1 MKKVNKV
8 NKVISFLLAFIMLFT
23 STGVYASTK
32 TRSKYT
38 GITYTHNSKFKNKE
52 LVYGMD
58 VSQHN
63 GKINFKKA
71 KRDGIEFVFIR
82 VGYTGYTKSSF
93 SLNLDKKYKTYIKD
107 ATKAGL
113 KVGVYWYSQSTKVSE
128 AKKEAKALLKA
139 IKGYS
144 ITMPVVFDY
153 EFADTKKGRLD
164 SAKLSKT
171 NMTANALAFLNTVS
185 NAGYDACIYASENF
199 LGEHLYANQIS
210 SSFKVWLANYS
221 SKTNY
226 KGDYEFWQ
234 HTAKGRVSGMR
245 GNVDINFWYKGENS
259 TYLGTQVYT
268 SAPIECGVYAAIDGK
283 ALVENVDYTLTYSN
297 NVNVGTARITLNG
310 IGEHKGLKQNYTFNI
325 VPDKVKNVG
334 HISSENTLLKLSWD
348 SVLGADAYVITAESI
363 NNFKTFTK
371 TVYGRTEGEIDG
383 LIDGNEY
390 IVTVRA
396 LGYDSKGNALSG
408 EPSDYIST
416 KTTGDKVSGIK
427 VSARTEKSI
436 TLSWYRIADC
446 ESYTVYQYDSALNE
460 YKPVGKTDGN
470 TDSLKIYNLKQGLSY
485 EFTVCANKENRQCEP
500 SNAFSAVTV
509 PKKVSNKSA
518 KSKKSRRIT
527 YSFKKVSATGY
538 QYQWSTHKNFK
549 SNFLTKNTK
558 STKIT
563 IKTAQSRRRYY
574 VRVRAYK
581 TEPGGKKIYGK
592 WSNVKSVRVK

>member
-1 MKKVNKV
+1 MKRI

-128 AKKEAKALLKA
+128 AKKEANALLKA

-199 LGEHLYANQIS
+199 LEEHLYANQIS
-210 SSFKVWLANYS
+210 SNFKVWLANYS

-268 SAPIECGVYAAIDGK
+268 GAPIECGVYAAIDGRE
-283 ALVENVDYTLTYSN
+283 LVENVDYTLTYSN
-297 NVNVGTARITLNG
+297 NVNIGTAHITLNG

-325 VPDKVKNVG
+325 VPDKVKNVA
-334 HISSENTLLKLSWD
+334 HISSENTSLKLSWN
-348 SVLGADAYVITAESI
+348 SVSGADAYVITAESI
-363 NNFKTFTK
+363 NNIKTFTK

-408 EPSDYIST
+408 EPSDYISS
-416 KTTGDKVSGIK
+416 KTTGNKVSGVK
-427 VSARTEKSI
+427 VSARAEKSI

-446 ESYTVYQYDSALNE
+446 ESYTVYQYDSASKD

-470 TDSLKIYNLKQGLSY
+470 TDSLKISNLKQGVSY
-485 EFTVCANKENRQCEP
+485 KFTVCANKENRQCEP
-500 SNAFSAVTV
+500 SDAFSAVTV

-518 KSKKSRRIT
+518 KSKKSRRIN

-538 QYQWSTHKNFK
+538 QYQWSTHRNFK

-592 WSNVKSVRVK
+592 WSNVKSVKVK

>member
-1 MKKVNKV
+1 MKKI

-52 LVYGMD
+52 LVYGLD

-71 KRDGIEFVFIR
+71 KRDGLEFVFIR

-128 AKKEAKALLKA
+128 AKKEANALLKA

-164 SAKLSKT
+164 SAKISKT

-199 LGEHLYANQIS
+199 LEEHLYANQIS
-210 SSFKVWLANYS
+210 SNFKVWLANYS

-268 SAPIECGVYAAIDGK
+268 GAPIECGVYAAIDGRE
-283 ALVENVDYTLTYSN
+283 LVENVDYTLTYSN
-297 NVNVGTARITLNG
+297 NVNIGTAHITLNG

-325 VPDKVKNVG
+325 VPDKVKNVA
-334 HISSENTLLKLSWD
+334 HISSENTSLKLSWD
-348 SVLGADAYVITAESI
+348 SVSGADAYVITAESI
-363 NNFKTFTK
+363 NNIKTFTK

-408 EPSDYIST
+408 EPSDYISS
-416 KTTGDKVSGIK
+416 KTTGNKVSGVK
-427 VSARTEKSI
+427 VSARAEKSI

-446 ESYTVYQYDSALNE
+446 ESYTVYQYDSASKE
-460 YKPVGKTDGN
+460 YKLVGKTDGN
-470 TDSLKIYNLKQGLSY
+470 TDSLKISNLKQGVSY
-485 EFTVCANKENRQCEP
+485 KFTVCANKENRECEP
-500 SNAFSAVTV
+500 SDAFSAVTV

-518 KSKKSRRIT
+518 KSKKSRRIN

-549 SNFLTKNTK
+549 SNFLTKSTK

-592 WSNVKSVRVK
+592 WSNVKSVKVK

>member
-1 MKKVNKV
+1 MKKV

-268 SAPIECGVYAAIDGK
+268 GAPIECGVYAAIDGK
-283 ALVENVDYTLTYSN
+283 QLVENVDYTLTYSN

-310 IGEHKGLKQNYTFNI
+310 IGEHKGLKQNYTFDI
-325 VPDKVKNVG
+325 IPDKVKKVKY
-334 HISSENTLLKLSWD
+334 ISSENTSLKLSWD
-348 SVLGADAYVITAESI
+348 SVLGANAYVITAESI

-383 LIDGNEY
+383 LIEGNEY

-408 EPSDYIST
+408 EPSDYISS
-416 KTTGDKVSGIK
+416 KTTGNKVSGVK

-446 ESYTVYQYDSALNE
+446 ESYTVYQYDSALKE

-470 TDSLKIYNLKQGLSY
+470 TDSLKISNLKQGLSY
-485 EFTVCANKENRQCEP
+485 KFTVCANKENRQCEP
-500 SNAFSAVTV
+500 SDAFSAVTV

-527 YSFKKVSATGY
+527 YSFKKVNATGY

-558 STKIT
+558 STKVT

-592 WSNVKSVRVK
+592 WSNVKSVKVK

>member
-1 MKKVNKV
+1 MKKI

-128 AKKEAKALLKA
+128 AKKEANTLLKA

-199 LGEHLYANQIS
+199 LVEHLYANQIS
-210 SSFKVWLANYS
+210 SNFKVWLANYS

-268 SAPIECGVYAAIDGK
+268 GAPIECGVYAAIDGRE
-283 ALVENVDYTLTYSN
+283 LVENVDYTLTYSN
-297 NVNVGTARITLNG
+297 NINIGTAHITLNG

-325 VPDKVKNVG
+325 VPDKVKNVA
-334 HISSENTLLKLSWD
+334 HISSENTSLKLSWN
-348 SVLGADAYVITAESI
+348 SVSGADAYVITAESI
-363 NNFKTFTK
+363 NNIKTFTK

-408 EPSDYIST
+408 EPSDYISS
-416 KTTGDKVSGIK
+416 KTTGNKVSGVK
-427 VSARTEKSI
+427 VSARAEKSI

-446 ESYTVYQYDSALNE
+446 ESYTVYQYDSALKE

-470 TDSLKIYNLKQGLSY
+470 TDSLKISNLKQGVSY
-485 EFTVCANKENRQCEP
+485 KFTVCANKENRQCEP
-500 SNAFSAVTV
+500 SDAFSAVTV

-581 TEPGGKKIYGK
+581 TESGGKKIYGK

>member
-1 MKKVNKV
+1 MKKV

-23 STGVYASTK
+23 STSVYASAK

-82 VGYTGYTKSSF
+82 AGYTGYTKSSF

-199 LGEHLYANQIS
+199 LEEHLYANQIS

-268 SAPIECGVYAAIDGK
+268 GAPIECEVYAAIDGK

-297 NVNVGTARITLNG
+297 NVNVGTAHITLNG
-310 IGEHKGLKQNYTFNI
+310 IGEHKGMKQNYTFNI
-325 VPDKVKNVG
+325 VPDKVKRVKY
-334 HISSENTLLKLSWD
+334 ISSKNTSLKLSWN

-363 NNFKTFTK
+363 NNIKTFTK

-408 EPSDYIST
+408 EPSDYISS
-416 KTTGDKVSGIK
+416 KTTGNKVSGIK

-446 ESYTVYQYDSALNE
+446 ESYTVYQYDSALKE

-470 TDSLKIYNLKQGLSY
+470 TNSLKISNLKQGVSY
-485 EFTVCANKENRQCEP
+485 KFTVCANKQNRQCEP
-500 SNAFSAVTV
+500 SDAFSAVTV

-527 YSFKKVSATGY
+527 YSFKKVNATGY
-538 QYQWSTHKNFK
+538 QYQWSTHRNFK

-558 STKIT
+558 STKVT
-563 IKTAQSRRRYY
+563 IKTTQSRRRYY

-581 TEPGGKKIYGK
+581 TEQGGKKIYGK

>member
-1 MKKVNKV
+1 MKKI

-128 AKKEAKALLKA
+128 AKKEANALLKA

-199 LGEHLYANQIS
+199 LEEHLYANQIS
-210 SSFKVWLANYS
+210 SNFKVWLANYS

-268 SAPIECGVYAAIDGK
+268 GAPIECGVYAAIDGRE
-283 ALVENVDYTLTYSN
+283 LVENVDYTLTYSN
-297 NVNVGTARITLNG
+297 NINIGTAHITLNG

-325 VPDKVKNVG
+325 VPDKVKNVA
-334 HISSENTLLKLSWD
+334 HISSENTSLKLSWN
-348 SVLGADAYVITAESI
+348 SVSGADAYVITAESI
-363 NNFKTFTK
+363 NNIKTFTK

-408 EPSDYIST
+408 EPSDYISS
-416 KTTGDKVSGIK
+416 KTTGNKVSGVK
-427 VSARTEKSI
+427 VSARAEKSI

-446 ESYTVYQYDSALNE
+446 ESYTVYQYDSALKD
-460 YKPVGKTDGN
+460 YKLVGKTDGN
-470 TDSLKIYNLKQGLSY
+470 TDSLKISNLKQGVSY
-485 EFTVCANKENRQCEP
+485 KFTVCANKENRQCEP
-500 SNAFSAVTV
+500 SDAFSAVTV

-518 KSKKSRRIT
+518 KSKKSRRIN

>member
-1 MKKVNKV
+1 MKKV

-32 TRSKYT
+32 TRSRYT

-93 SLNLDKKYKTYIKD
+93 SLDLDKKYKTYIKD

-171 NMTANALAFLNTVS
+171 NMTANALAFLNAVS

-210 SSFKVWLANYS
+210 SNFKVWLANYS

-268 SAPIECGVYAAIDGK
+268 GAPIECGVYAAIDGK

-297 NVNVGTARITLNG
+297 NVNVGTAHITLNG
-310 IGEHKGLKQNYTFNI
+310 IGKHKGLKQNYTFNI
-325 VPDKVKNVG
+325 VPNKVKNVG
-334 HISSENTLLKLSWD
+334 HISSENMSLKLSWD

-363 NNFKTFTK
+363 NNIKTFTK

-408 EPSDYIST
+408 EPSDYISS
-416 KTTGDKVSGIK
+416 KTTGNKVSGVK

-446 ESYTVYQYDSALNE
+446 ESYTVYQYDSALKE

-470 TDSLKIYNLKQGLSY
+470 TDSLKISNLKQGLSY
-485 EFTVCANKENRQCEP
+485 KFTVCANKQNRQCEP
-500 SNAFSAVTV
+500 SDVFSAVTV

-518 KSKKSRRIT
+518 KSKKSRRII
-527 YSFKKVSATGY
+527 YSFKKVNATGY
-538 QYQWSTHKNFK
+538 QYQWSTHRNFK

-558 STKIT
+558 STKVT

-581 TEPGGKKIYGK
+581 TERGGKKIYGK

>member
-1 MKKVNKV
+1 MKKI
-8 NKVISFLLAFIMLFT
+8 NKVISFLLAFIMFFT

-128 AKKEAKALLKA
+128 AKKEANALLKA

-199 LGEHLYANQIS
+199 LEEHLYANQIS
-210 SSFKVWLANYS
+210 SNFKVWLANYS

-268 SAPIECGVYAAIDGK
+268 GAPIECGVYAAIDGRE
-283 ALVENVDYTLTYSN
+283 LVENVDYTLTYSN
-297 NVNVGTARITLNG
+297 NVNIGTAHITLNG

-325 VPDKVKNVG
+325 VPDKVKNVF
-334 HISSENTLLKLSWD
+334 HISSENTSLKLSWD
-348 SVLGADAYVITAESI
+348 SVSGADAYVITAESI
-363 NNFKTFTK
+363 NNIKTFTK

-408 EPSDYIST
+408 EPSDYISS
-416 KTTGDKVSGIK
+416 KTTGNKVSGVK
-427 VSARTEKSI
+427 VSARAEKSI

-446 ESYTVYQYDSALNE
+446 ESYTVYQYDGALKE

-470 TDSLKIYNLKQGLSY
+470 TNSLKISNLKQGVSY
-485 EFTVCANKENRQCEP
+485 KFTVCANKENRQCEP
-500 SNAFSAVTV
+500 SDAFSAVTV

-518 KSKKSRRIT
+518 KSKKSRRIN

-549 SNFLTKNTK
+549 SNFLTKSTK

-563 IKTAQSRRRYY
+563 IKTARSRRRYY

>member
-1 MKKVNKV
+1 MKKI

-128 AKKEAKALLKA
+128 AKKEANALLKA

-199 LGEHLYANQIS
+199 LEEHLYANQIS
-210 SSFKVWLANYS
+210 SNFKVWLANYS

-268 SAPIECGVYAAIDGK
+268 GAPIECGVYAAIDGRE
-283 ALVENVDYTLTYSN
+283 LVENVDYTLTYSN
-297 NVNVGTARITLNG
+297 NVNIGTAHITLNG

-325 VPDKVKNVG
+325 VPDKVKHVA
-334 HISSENTLLKLSWD
+334 HISSENTSLKLSWN
-348 SVLGADAYVITAESI
+348 SVSGADAYVITAESI
-363 NNFKTFTK
+363 NNIKTFTK

-408 EPSDYIST
+408 EPSDYISS
-416 KTTGDKVSGIK
+416 KTTGNKVSGVK
-427 VSARTEKSI
+427 VSARAEKSI

-446 ESYTVYQYDSALNE
+446 ESYTVYQYDSALKE

-470 TDSLKIYNLKQGLSY
+470 TDSLKISNLKQGVSY
-485 EFTVCANKENRQCEP
+485 KFTVCANKENRQCEP
-500 SNAFSAVTV
+500 SDVFSAVTV

-518 KSKKSRRIT
+518 KSKKSRRIN

-592 WSNVKSVRVK
+592 WSNVKSVKVK

>member
-1 MKKVNKV
+1 MKKI

-128 AKKEAKALLKA
+128 AKKEANALLKA

-199 LGEHLYANQIS
+199 LEEHLYANQIS
-210 SSFKVWLANYS
+210 SNFKVWLANYS

-268 SAPIECGVYAAIDGK
+268 GAPIECGVYAAIDGRE
-283 ALVENVDYTLTYSN
+283 LVENVDYTLTYSN
-297 NVNVGTARITLNG
+297 NINVGTAHITLNG

-325 VPDKVKNVG
+325 VPDKVKNVA
-334 HISSENTLLKLSWD
+334 HISSENTSLKLSWD
-348 SVLGADAYVITAESI
+348 SVSGADAYVITAESI
-363 NNFKTFTK
+363 NNIKTFTK

-408 EPSDYIST
+408 EPSDYISS
-416 KTTGDKVSGIK
+416 KTTGNKVSGVK
-427 VSARTEKSI
+427 VSARAEKSI

-446 ESYTVYQYDSALNE
+446 ESYTVYQYDSALKD
-460 YKPVGKTDGN
+460 YKLVGKTDGN
-470 TDSLKIYNLKQGLSY
+470 TDSLKISNLKQGVSY
-485 EFTVCANKENRQCEP
+485 KFTVCANKENRQCEP
-500 SNAFSAVTV
+500 SDAFSAVTV

-518 KSKKSRRIT
+518 KSKKSRRIN

-592 WSNVKSVRVK
+592 WSNVKSVKVK

>member
-1 MKKVNKV
+1 MKKV

-23 STGVYASTK
+23 STIVYASTK

-38 GITYTHNSKFKNKE
+38 GITYTHNSKFENKE

-93 SLNLDKKYKTYIKD
+93 SLNLDKNYKTYIKD

-128 AKKEAKALLKA
+128 AKKEANALLKA

-199 LGEHLYANQIS
+199 LEEHLYANQIS
-210 SSFKVWLANYS
+210 SNFKVWLANYS

-268 SAPIECGVYAAIDGK
+268 GAPIECGVYAAIDGRE
-283 ALVENVDYTLTYSN
+283 LVENVDYTLTYSN
-297 NVNVGTARITLNG
+297 NINIGTAHITLNG

-325 VPDKVKNVG
+325 VPDKVKNVA
-334 HISSENTLLKLSWD
+334 HISSENTSLKLSWD
-348 SVLGADAYVITAESI
+348 SVSGADAYVITAESI
-363 NNFKTFTK
+363 NNIKTFTK

-408 EPSDYIST
+408 EPSDYISS
-416 KTTGDKVSGIK
+416 KTTGNKVSGVK
-427 VSARTEKSI
+427 VSARAENSI

-446 ESYTVYQYDSALNE
+446 ESYTVYQYDSASKE

-470 TDSLKIYNLKQGLSY
+470 TDSLKISNLKQGVSY
-485 EFTVCANKENRQCEP
+485 KFTVCANKENRQCEP
-500 SNAFSAVTV
+500 SDAFSAVTV
-509 PKKVSNKSA
+509 PKKVSNKLA
-518 KSKKSRRIT
+518 KSKKSRRIN

-549 SNFLTKNTK
+549 SNFLTKSTK

-592 WSNVKSVRVK
+592 WSNVKSVKVK

>member
-1 MKKVNKV
+1 MKKI

-128 AKKEAKALLKA
+128 AKKEANALLKA

-199 LGEHLYANQIS
+199 LEEHLYANQIS
-210 SSFKVWLANYS
+210 SNFKVWLANYS

-268 SAPIECGVYAAIDGK
+268 GAPIECGVYAAIDGRE
-283 ALVENVDYTLTYSN
+283 LVENVDYTLTYSN
-297 NVNVGTARITLNG
+297 NVNIGTAHITLNG

-325 VPDKVKNVG
+325 VPDKVKNVA
-334 HISSENTLLKLSWD
+334 HISSENTSLKLSWN
-348 SVLGADAYVITAESI
+348 SVSGADAYVITAESI
-363 NNFKTFTK
+363 NNIKTFTK

-408 EPSDYIST
+408 EPSDYISS
-416 KTTGDKVSGIK
+416 KTTGNKVSGVK
-427 VSARTEKSI
+427 VSARAEKSI
-436 TLSWYRIADC
+436 TLSWYRIVDC
-446 ESYTVYQYDSALNE
+446 ESYTVYQYDSASKE
-460 YKPVGKTDGN
+460 YKLVGKTDGN
-470 TDSLKIYNLKQGLSY
+470 TDSLKISNLKQGVSY
-485 EFTVCANKENRQCEP
+485 KFTVCANKENRQCEP
-500 SNAFSAVTV
+500 SDAFSAVTV

-518 KSKKSRRIT
+518 KSKKSRRIN

-538 QYQWSTHKNFK
+538 QYQWSTHRNFK

-592 WSNVKSVRVK
+592 WSNVKSVKVK

>member
-1 MKKVNKV
+1 MKKI

-71 KRDGIEFVFIR
+71 KREGIEFVFIR

-128 AKKEAKALLKA
+128 AKKEANALLKA

-199 LGEHLYANQIS
+199 LEEHLYANQIS
-210 SSFKVWLANYS
+210 SNFKVWLANYS

-268 SAPIECGVYAAIDGK
+268 GAPIECGVYAAIDGRE
-283 ALVENVDYTLTYSN
+283 LVENVDYTLTYSN
-297 NVNVGTARITLNG
+297 NINIGTAHITLNG

-325 VPDKVKNVG
+325 VPDKVKNVA
-334 HISSENTLLKLSWD
+334 HISSENTSLKLSWN
-348 SVLGADAYVITAESI
+348 SVSGADAYVITAESI
-363 NNFKTFTK
+363 NNIKTFTK

-408 EPSDYIST
+408 EPSDYISS
-416 KTTGDKVSGIK
+416 KTTGNKVSGVK
-427 VSARTEKSI
+427 VSARAEKSI

-446 ESYTVYQYDSALNE
+446 ESYTVYQYDSASKD
-460 YKPVGKTDGN
+460 YKLVGKTDGN
-470 TDSLKIYNLKQGLSY
+470 TDSLKISNLKQGVSY
-485 EFTVCANKENRQCEP
+485 KFTVCANKENRQCEP
-500 SNAFSAVTV
+500 SDAFSAVTV

-518 KSKKSRRIT
+518 KSKNSRRIN

-592 WSNVKSVRVK
+592 WSNVKSVKVK

>member
-1 MKKVNKV
+1 MKKI

-128 AKKEAKALLKA
+128 AKKEANALLKA

-199 LGEHLYANQIS
+199 LEEHLYANQIS
-210 SSFKVWLANYS
+210 SNFKVWLANYS

-268 SAPIECGVYAAIDGK
+268 GAPIECGVYAAIDGRE
-283 ALVENVDYTLTYSN
+283 LVENVDYTLTYSN
-297 NVNVGTARITLNG
+297 NVNIGTAHITLNG

-325 VPDKVKNVG
+325 VPDKVKNVA
-334 HISSENTLLKLSWD
+334 HISSENTSLKLSWD
-348 SVLGADAYVITAESI
+348 SVSGADAYVITAESI
-363 NNFKTFTK
+363 NNIKTFTK

-408 EPSDYIST
+408 EPSDYISS
-416 KTTGDKVSGIK
+416 KTTGNKVSGVK
-427 VSARTEKSI
+427 VSARAEKSI

-446 ESYTVYQYDSALNE
+446 ESYTVYQYDSASKE
-460 YKPVGKTDGN
+460 YKLVGKTDGN
-470 TDSLKIYNLKQGLSY
+470 TDSLKISNLKQGVSY
-485 EFTVCANKENRQCEP
+485 KFTVCANKENRECEP
-500 SNAFSAVTV
+500 SDAFSAVTV

-518 KSKKSRRIT
+518 KSKKSRRIN

-549 SNFLTKNTK
+549 SNFLTKSTK

-592 WSNVKSVRVK
+592 WSNVKSVKVK

>member
-1 MKKVNKV
+1 MKKV

-23 STGVYASTK
+23 STSVYASTK
-32 TRSKYT
+32 TRSRYT

-210 SSFKVWLANYS
+210 SNFKVWLANYS

-268 SAPIECGVYAAIDGK
+268 GAPIECGVYAAIDGK
-283 ALVENVDYTLTYSN
+283 QLVENVDYTLTYSN
-297 NVNVGTARITLNG
+297 NVNVGTAHITLNG
-310 IGEHKGLKQNYTFNI
+310 IGEHKGLKQNYTFDI
-325 VPDKVKNVG
+325 VPDKVKKVG
-334 HISSENTLLKLSWD
+334 HISSENTSLKLSWD

-371 TVYGRTEGEIDG
+371 TVYGRAEGEIEG

-408 EPSDYIST
+408 EPSDYISS
-416 KTTGDKVSGIK
+416 KTTGNKVSGVK

-446 ESYTVYQYDSALNE
+446 ESYTVYQYDSALKE
-460 YKPVGKTDGN
+460 YKPVGKTDEN
-470 TDSLKIYNLKQGLSY
+470 TNSLKISNLKQGLSY
-485 EFTVCANKENRQCEP
+485 KFTVCANKENRQCEP
-500 SNAFSAVTV
+500 SEAFSAVTV

-518 KSKKSRRIT
+518 KSKKSRRII
-527 YSFKKVSATGY
+527 YSFKKVNATGY

-558 STKIT
+558 STKVT

-592 WSNVKSVRVK
+592 WSNVKSVKVK

>member
-1 MKKVNKV
+1 MKKI

-128 AKKEAKALLKA
+128 AKKEANALLKA

-199 LGEHLYANQIS
+199 LEEHLYANQIS
-210 SSFKVWLANYS
+210 SNFKVWLANYS

-268 SAPIECGVYAAIDGK
+268 GAPIECGVYAAIDGRE
-283 ALVENVDYTLTYSN
+283 LVENVDYTLTYSN
-297 NVNVGTARITLNG
+297 NINIGTAHITLNG

-325 VPDKVKNVG
+325 VPDKVKNVA
-334 HISSENTLLKLSWD
+334 HISSENTSLKLSWD
-348 SVLGADAYVITAESI
+348 SVSGADAYVITAESI
-363 NNFKTFTK
+363 NNIKTFTK

-408 EPSDYIST
+408 EPSDYISS
-416 KTTGDKVSGIK
+416 KTTGNKVSGVK
-427 VSARTEKSI
+427 VSARAEKSI

-446 ESYTVYQYDSALNE
+446 ESYTVYQYDSASKE

-470 TDSLKIYNLKQGLSY
+470 TDSLKISNLKQGVSY
-485 EFTVCANKENRQCEP
+485 KFTVCANKENRQCEP
-500 SNAFSAVTV
+500 SDAFSAVTV

-518 KSKKSRRIT
+518 KSKKSRRIN

-549 SNFLTKNTK
+549 SNFLTKSTK

-592 WSNVKSVRVK
+592 WSNVKSVKVK

>member
-1 MKKVNKV
+1 MKKI

-128 AKKEAKALLKA
+128 AKKEANALLKA

-199 LGEHLYANQIS
+199 LVEHLYANQIS
-210 SSFKVWLANYS
+210 SNFKVWLANYS

-268 SAPIECGVYAAIDGK
+268 GAPIECGVYAAIDGRE
-283 ALVENVDYTLTYSN
+283 LVENVDYTLTYSN
-297 NVNVGTARITLNG
+297 NVNIGTAHITLNG

-325 VPDKVKNVG
+325 VPDKVKNVA
-334 HISSENTLLKLSWD
+334 HISSENTSLKLSWN
-348 SVLGADAYVITAESI
+348 SVSGADAYVITAESI
-363 NNFKTFTK
+363 NNIKTFTK

-408 EPSDYIST
+408 EPSDYISS
-416 KTTGDKVSGIK
+416 KTTGNKVSGVK
-427 VSARTEKSI
+427 VSARAEKSI

-446 ESYTVYQYDSALNE
+446 ESYTVYQYDSASKE

-470 TDSLKIYNLKQGLSY
+470 TDSLKISNLKQGVSY
-485 EFTVCANKENRQCEP
+485 KFTVCANKENRQCEP
-500 SNAFSAVTV
+500 SDAFSAVTV

-518 KSKKSRRIT
+518 KSKKSRRIN

-592 WSNVKSVRVK
+592 WSNVKSVKVK

>member
-1 MKKVNKV
+1 MKKV

-32 TRSKYT
+32 ARSKYT

-210 SSFKVWLANYS
+210 SNFKVWLANYS

-268 SAPIECGVYAAIDGK
+268 GAPIECGVYAAIDGK

-297 NVNVGTARITLNG
+297 NVNVGTAHITLNG
-310 IGEHKGLKQNYTFNI
+310 IGEHKGLKQNYTFDI
-325 VPDKVKNVG
+325 VPDKVKKVG
-334 HISSENTLLKLSWD
+334 HISSENTSLKLSWN

-363 NNFKTFTK
+363 NNIKTFTK

-416 KTTGDKVSGIK
+416 KTTGNKVSGVK
-427 VSARTEKSI
+427 VSTRAEKSI
-436 TLSWYRIADC
+436 TLSWYRLADC
-446 ESYTVYQYDSALNE
+446 ESYTVYQYDSALKE

-470 TDSLKIYNLKQGLSY
+470 TNSLKISNLKQGLSY
-485 EFTVCANKENRQCEP
+485 KFTVCANKQNRQCEP
-500 SNAFSAVTV
+500 SDVFSAVTV

-518 KSKKSRRIT
+518 KSKKSRRII
-527 YSFKKVSATGY
+527 YSFKKVNATGY
-538 QYQWSTHKNFK
+538 QYQWSTHRNFK

-558 STKIT
+558 STKVT

-581 TEPGGKKIYGK
+581 TERGGKKIYGK

>member
-1 MKKVNKV
+1 MKKV

-32 TRSKYT
+32 AISKYT

-93 SLNLDKKYKTYIKD
+93 SLNLDKNYKTYIKD

-210 SSFKVWLANYS
+210 SNFKVWLANYS

-234 HTAKGRVSGMR
+234 HTAKGRVSGLR

-268 SAPIECGVYAAIDGK
+268 GSPIECGVYAAIDGK
-283 ALVENVDYTLTYSN
+283 QLVENVDYTLTYSN
-297 NVNVGTARITLNG
+297 NVNVGTAHITLNG

-325 VPDKVKNVG
+325 VPDKVKRVKY
-334 HISSENTLLKLSWD
+334 ISSENTSLKLSWD
-348 SVLGADAYVITAESI
+348 SVLGANAYVITAESI
-363 NNFKTFTK
+363 NNLKTFTK
-371 TVYGRTEGEIDG
+371 TVHGRAEGEIDG

-396 LGYDSKGNALSG
+396 LAYDSKGNALSG
-408 EPSDYIST
+408 EPSDYISS
-416 KTTGDKVSGIK
+416 KTTGNKISGVK

-446 ESYTVYQYDSALNE
+446 ESYTVYQYDSALKE

-470 TDSLKIYNLKQGLSY
+470 TNSLKISNLKQGLSY
-485 EFTVCANKENRQCEP
+485 KFTVCANKQNRQCEP
-500 SNAFSAVTV
+500 SDVFSAVTV

-518 KSKKSRRIT
+518 KSKKSRRII
-527 YSFKKVSATGY
+527 YSFKKVNATGY
-538 QYQWSTHKNFK
+538 QYQWSTHRNFK

-558 STKIT
+558 STKVT

-581 TEPGGKKIYGK
+581 TERGGKKIYGK

>member
-1 MKKVNKV
+1 MKKV

-71 KRDGIEFVFIR
+71 KRDGIGFVFIR

-210 SSFKVWLANYS
+210 SRFKVWLANYS

-234 HTAKGRVSGMR
+234 HTAKGRVSGLR

-268 SAPIECGVYAAIDGK
+268 GAPIECGVYAAIDGK

-297 NVNVGTARITLNG
+297 NVNIGTAHITLNG
-310 IGEHKGLKQNYTFNI
+310 IGEHKGLKQNYTFDI
-325 VPDKVKNVG
+325 VPDKVKRVKY
-334 HISSENTLLKLSWD
+334 ISSENTSLKLSWN

-416 KTTGDKVSGIK
+416 KTTGNKVSGIK
-427 VSARTEKSI
+427 VSARAEKSI

-446 ESYTVYQYDSALNE
+446 ESYTVYQYDSALKE

-470 TDSLKIYNLKQGLSY
+470 TDSLKISNLKQGLSY
-485 EFTVCANKENRQCEP
+485 KFTVCANKQNRQCEP

-527 YSFKKVSATGY
+527 YSFKKVNATGY
-538 QYQWSTHKNFK
+538 QYQWSTHRNFK

-558 STKIT
+558 STKVT

>member
-1 MKKVNKV
+1 MKKV

-171 NMTANALAFLNTVS
+171 NMTANALAFLNAVS

-199 LGEHLYANQIS
+199 LGEHLYANLIS
-210 SSFKVWLANYS
+210 SNFKVWLANYS

-268 SAPIECGVYAAIDGK
+268 GAPIECGVYAAIDGK

-297 NVNVGTARITLNG
+297 NVNVGTAHITLNG

-325 VPDKVKNVG
+325 VPDKVKRVKY
-334 HISSENTLLKLSWD
+334 ISSENTSLKLSWN

-363 NNFKTFTK
+363 NNIKTFTK

-408 EPSDYIST
+408 EPSDYISS
-416 KTTGDKVSGIK
+416 KTTGNKVSGIK

-446 ESYTVYQYDSALNE
+446 ESYTVYQYDSALKE

-470 TDSLKIYNLKQGLSY
+470 TDSLKISNLKQGLSY
-485 EFTVCANKENRQCEP
+485 KFTVCANKENRQCEP
-500 SNAFSAVTV
+500 SDAFSAVTV

-527 YSFKKVSATGY
+527 YSFKKVNATGY

-558 STKIT
+558 STKVT

-592 WSNVKSVRVK
+592 WSNVKSVKVK

>member
-1 MKKVNKV
+1 MKKV

-23 STGVYASTK
+23 STSVYASTK
-32 TRSKYT
+32 TRSRYT

-93 SLNLDKKYKTYIKD
+93 LLNLDKKYKTYIKD

-210 SSFKVWLANYS
+210 SNFKVWLANYS

-245 GNVDINFWYKGENS
+245 GNVDINFWYKGGNS

-268 SAPIECGVYAAIDGK
+268 GAPIECGVYAAIDGK
-283 ALVENVDYTLTYSN
+283 QLVENVDYTLTYSN
-297 NVNVGTARITLNG
+297 NVNVGTAHITLNG
-310 IGEHKGLKQNYTFNI
+310 IGEHKGLKQNYTFDI
-325 VPDKVKNVG
+325 VPDKVKKVG
-334 HISSENTLLKLSWD
+334 HISSENTSLKLSWN

-371 TVYGRTEGEIDG
+371 TVYGRAEGEIDG

-408 EPSDYIST
+408 EPSDYISS
-416 KTTGDKVSGIK
+416 KTTGNKVSGVK
-427 VSARTEKSI
+427 VSTRAEKSI

-446 ESYTVYQYDSALNE
+446 ESYTVYQYDSALKE

-470 TDSLKIYNLKQGLSY
+470 TNSLKISNLKQGLSY
-485 EFTVCANKENRQCEP
+485 KFTVCANKENRQCEP
-500 SNAFSAVTV
+500 SNAFYAVTV

-518 KSKKSRRIT
+518 KCKKSRRII
-527 YSFKKVSATGY
+527 YSFKKVNATGY
-538 QYQWSTHKNFK
+538 QYQWSTHRNFK

-558 STKIT
+558 STKVT

-581 TEPGGKKIYGK
+581 TERGGKKIYGK

>member
-1 MKKVNKV
+1 MKKI

-128 AKKEAKALLKA
+128 AKKEANALLKA

-199 LGEHLYANQIS
+199 LEEHLYANQIS
-210 SSFKVWLANYS
+210 SNFKVWLANYS

-268 SAPIECGVYAAIDGK
+268 GAPIECGVYAAINGRE
-283 ALVENVDYTLTYSN
+283 LVENVDYTLTYSN
-297 NVNVGTARITLNG
+297 NINIGTAHITLNG

-325 VPDKVKNVG
+325 VPDKVKNVA
-334 HISSENTLLKLSWD
+334 HISSENTSLKLSWD
-348 SVLGADAYVITAESI
+348 SVSGADAYVITAESI
-363 NNFKTFTK
+363 NNIKTFTK

-408 EPSDYIST
+408 EPSDYISS
-416 KTTGDKVSGIK
+416 KTTGNKVSGVK
-427 VSARTEKSI
+427 VSARAEKSI

-446 ESYTVYQYDSALNE
+446 ESYTVYQYDSTSKE

-470 TDSLKIYNLKQGLSY
+470 TNSLKISNLKQGVSY
-485 EFTVCANKENRQCEP
+485 KFTVCANKENRQCEP
-500 SNAFSAVTV
+500 SDAFSAVTV

-518 KSKKSRRIT
+518 KSKKSRRIN

-581 TEPGGKKIYGK
+581 TEPGGKRIYGK

>member
-1 MKKVNKV
+1 MKKV

-245 GNVDINFWYKGENS
+245 GNVD
-259 TYLGTQVYT
+259 
-268 SAPIECGVYAAIDGK
+268 
-283 ALVENVDYTLTYSN
+283 YTLTYSN
-297 NVNVGTARITLNG
+297 NVNVGTAHITLNG

-325 VPDKVKNVG
+325 VPNKVKNVG
-334 HISSENTLLKLSWD
+334 HISSKNTSLKLSWN

-408 EPSDYIST
+408 EPSDYISS
-416 KTTGDKVSGIK
+416 KTTGNKVSGIK

-446 ESYTVYQYDSALNE
+446 ESYTVYQYDSALKE

-470 TDSLKIYNLKQGLSY
+470 TNSLKISNLKQGLSY
-485 EFTVCANKENRQCEP
+485 KFTVCANKQNRQCEP
-500 SNAFSAVTV
+500 SDAFSAVTV

-527 YSFKKVSATGY
+527 YSFKKVNATGY
-538 QYQWSTHKNFK
+538 QYQWSTHRNFK

-558 STKIT
+558 STKVT

-581 TEPGGKKIYGK
+581 TERGGKKIYGK

>member
-1 MKKVNKV
+1 MKKV

-199 LGEHLYANQIS
+199 LVEHLYANLIS
-210 SSFKVWLANYS
+210 SNFKVWLANYS

-234 HTAKGRVSGMR
+234 HTAKGRVSGLR

-268 SAPIECGVYAAIDGK
+268 GTPIECGVYATIDGK

-297 NVNVGTARITLNG
+297 NVNVGTAHITLNG

-325 VPDKVKNVG
+325 VPNKVKKVG
-334 HISSENTLLKLSWD
+334 HISSENTSLKLSWD

-371 TVYGRTEGEIDG
+371 TVYGRAEGEIEG

-416 KTTGDKVSGIK
+416 KTTGNKVSGVK
-427 VSARTEKSI
+427 VSTRAEKSI
-436 TLSWYRIADC
+436 TLSWYRLADC
-446 ESYTVYQYDSALNE
+446 ESYTVYQYDSALKE

-470 TDSLKIYNLKQGLSY
+470 TNSLKISNLKQGLSY
-485 EFTVCANKENRQCEP
+485 KFTVCANKENRQCEP
-500 SNAFSAVTV
+500 SDVFSAVTV

-518 KSKKSRRIT
+518 RSKKSRRIT
-527 YSFKKVSATGY
+527 YSFKKVNATGY
-538 QYQWSTHKNFK
+538 QYQWSTHRNFK

-558 STKIT
+558 STKVT

-574 VRVRAYK
+574 VRVRASK
-581 TEPGGKKIYGK
+581 AERGGKKIYGK

>member
-1 MKKVNKV
+1 MKKV

-23 STGVYASTK
+23 STIVYASTK

-63 GKINFKKA
+63 GKIDFKKA

-93 SLNLDKKYKTYIKD
+93 SLNLDKNYKTYIKD

-128 AKKEAKALLKA
+128 AKKEANALLKA

-199 LGEHLYANQIS
+199 LEEHLYANQIS
-210 SSFKVWLANYS
+210 SNFKVWLANYS

-268 SAPIECGVYAAIDGK
+268 GAPIECGVYAAIDGRE
-283 ALVENVDYTLTYSN
+283 LVENVDYTLTYSN
-297 NVNVGTARITLNG
+297 NVNIGTAHITLNG

-325 VPDKVKNVG
+325 VPDKVKNVA
-334 HISSENTLLKLSWD
+334 HISSENTSLKLSWN
-348 SVLGADAYVITAESI
+348 SVSGADAYVITAESI
-363 NNFKTFTK
+363 NNIKTFTK

-408 EPSDYIST
+408 EPSDYISS
-416 KTTGDKVSGIK
+416 KTTGNKVSGVK
-427 VSARTEKSI
+427 VSARAEKSI

-446 ESYTVYQYDSALNE
+446 ESYTVYQYDSALKD
-460 YKPVGKTDGN
+460 YKLVGKTDGN
-470 TDSLKIYNLKQGLSY
+470 TDSLKISNLKQGVSY
-485 EFTVCANKENRQCEP
+485 KFTVCANKENRQCEP
-500 SNAFSAVTV
+500 SDAFSAVTV

-518 KSKKSRRIT
+518 KSKKSRRIN

>member
-1 MKKVNKV
+1 MKKV

-23 STGVYASTK
+23 STSVYASTK

-199 LGEHLYANQIS
+199 LEEHLYANQIS

-268 SAPIECGVYAAIDGK
+268 GAPIECGVYAAIDGK

-297 NVNVGTARITLNG
+297 NVNVGTAHITLNG
-310 IGEHKGLKQNYTFNI
+310 IGEHKGLKQNYTFDI
-325 VPDKVKNVG
+325 VPDKVKNVE
-334 HISSENTLLKLSWD
+334 HISSKNTSLKLSWN

-371 TVYGRTEGEIDG
+371 TVYGRTEGEIEG

-408 EPSDYIST
+408 EPSNYIST
-416 KTTGDKVSGIK
+416 KTTGNKVSGIK
-427 VSARTEKSI
+427 VSARAEKSI

-446 ESYTVYQYDSALNE
+446 ESYTVYQYDSALKE

-470 TDSLKIYNLKQGLSY
+470 TDSLKISNLKQGLSY
-485 EFTVCANKENRQCEP
+485 KFTVCANKENRQCEP
-500 SNAFSAVTV
+500 SDAFSAVTV

-527 YSFKKVSATGY
+527 YSFKKVNATGY

-558 STKIT
+558 STKVT

-592 WSNVKSVRVK
+592 WSNVKSVKVK

>member
-1 MKKVNKV
+1 MKKV

-93 SLNLDKKYKTYIKD
+93 SLNLDKNYKTYIKD

-128 AKKEAKALLKA
+128 AKKEANALLKA
-139 IKGYS
+139 IEGYS

-199 LGEHLYANQIS
+199 LEEHLYANQIS
-210 SSFKVWLANYS
+210 SNFKVWLANYS

-268 SAPIECGVYAAIDGK
+268 GAPIECGVYAAIDGRE
-283 ALVENVDYTLTYSN
+283 LVENVDYTLTYSN
-297 NVNVGTARITLNG
+297 NINIGTAHITLNG

-325 VPDKVKNVG
+325 VPDKVKNVT
-334 HISSENTLLKLSWD
+334 HISSENTSLKLSWD
-348 SVLGADAYVITAESI
+348 SVSGADVYVITAESI
-363 NNFKTFTK
+363 NNIKTFTK

-408 EPSDYIST
+408 EPSDYISS
-416 KTTGDKVSGIK
+416 KTTGNKVSGVK
-427 VSARTEKSI
+427 VSARAENSI

-446 ESYTVYQYDSALNE
+446 ESYTVYQYDSASKE

-470 TDSLKIYNLKQGLSY
+470 TDSLKISNLKQGVSY
-485 EFTVCANKENRQCEP
+485 KFTVCANKENRQCEP
-500 SNAFSAVTV
+500 SDAFSAVTV
-509 PKKVSNKSA
+509 PKKVSNKLA
-518 KSKKSRRIT
+518 KSKKSRRIN

-581 TEPGGKKIYGK
+581 MEPGGKKIYGK
-592 WSNVKSVRVK
+592 WSNVKSVKVK

>member
-1 MKKVNKV
+1 MKKV

-23 STGVYASTK
+23 STSVYASTK

-268 SAPIECGVYAAIDGK
+268 GAPIECGVYAAIDGK

-325 VPDKVKNVG
+325 VPDKVKRVKY
-334 HISSENTLLKLSWD
+334 ISSENTSLKLSWN

-371 TVYGRTEGEIDG
+371 TVYGRAEGEIDG

-408 EPSDYIST
+408 EPSDYISS
-416 KTTGDKVSGIK
+416 KTTGNKVSGIK
-427 VSARTEKSI
+427 VSARAEKSI

-446 ESYTVYQYDSALNE
+446 ESYTVYQYDSASME
-460 YKPVGKTDGN
+460 YKPIGKTDGN
-470 TDSLKIYNLKQGLSY
+470 TDSLKISNLKQGISY
-485 EFTVCANKENRQCEP
+485 KFTVCANKENRQCEP
-500 SNAFSAVTV
+500 SDAFSAVTM

-518 KSKKSRRIT
+518 KSNKSRRII
-527 YSFKKVSATGY
+527 YSFKKVNATGY
-538 QYQWSTHKNFK
+538 QYQWSTHRNFK

-558 STKIT
+558 STKVT
-563 IKTAQSRRRYY
+563 IKTAQSGRRYY

-581 TEPGGKKIYGK
+581 TERGGKKIYGK
-592 WSNVKSVRVK
+592 WSNVKRVRVK

>member
-1 MKKVNKV
+1 MKKV

-38 GITYTHNSKFKNKE
+38 GITYTHNSKFENKE

-63 GKINFKKA
+63 GKIDFKKA

-93 SLNLDKKYKTYIKD
+93 SLNLDKNYKTYIED

-128 AKKEAKALLKA
+128 AKKEANALLKA

-199 LGEHLYANQIS
+199 LEEHLYANQIS
-210 SSFKVWLANYS
+210 SNFKVWLANYS

-268 SAPIECGVYAAIDGK
+268 GAPIECGVYAAIDGRE
-283 ALVENVDYTLTYSN
+283 LVENVDYTLTYSN
-297 NVNVGTARITLNG
+297 NVNIGTAHITLNG

-325 VPDKVKNVG
+325 VPNKVKNVA
-334 HISSENTLLKLSWD
+334 HISSENTSLKLSWD
-348 SVLGADAYVITAESI
+348 SVSGADAYVITAESI
-363 NNFKTFTK
+363 NNIKTFTK

-408 EPSDYIST
+408 EPSDYISS
-416 KTTGDKVSGIK
+416 KTTGNKVSGVK
-427 VSARTEKSI
+427 VSARAEKSI

-446 ESYTVYQYDSALNE
+446 ESYTVYQYDGASKE

-470 TDSLKIYNLKQGLSY
+470 TDSLKISNLKQGVSY
-485 EFTVCANKENRQCEP
+485 KFTVCANKENRQCEP
-500 SNAFSAVTV
+500 SDAFSAVTV

-518 KSKKSRRIT
+518 KSKKSRRIN

-592 WSNVKSVRVK
+592 WSNVKSVKVK

>member
-1 MKKVNKV
+1 MKKV

-199 LGEHLYANQIS
+199 LEEHLYANQIS

-268 SAPIECGVYAAIDGK
+268 GAPIECGVYAAIDGR

-297 NVNVGTARITLNG
+297 NVNVGTAHITLNG
-310 IGEHKGLKQNYTFNI
+310 IGEHKGLKQNYTFDI
-325 VPDKVKNVG
+325 IPDKVKRVKY
-334 HISSENTLLKLSWD
+334 ISSENTSLKLSWD

-383 LIDGNEY
+383 LIEGNEY

-416 KTTGDKVSGIK
+416 KTTGNKVSGIK
-427 VSARTEKSI
+427 VSTRAEKSI

-446 ESYTVYQYDSALNE
+446 ESYTVYQYDSALKE

-470 TDSLKIYNLKQGLSY
+470 TDSLKISNLKQGLSY
-485 EFTVCANKENRQCEP
+485 KFTVCANKENRQCEP

-527 YSFKKVSATGY
+527 YSFKKVNATGY
-538 QYQWSTHKNFK
+538 QYQWSTHRNFK

-558 STKIT
+558 STKVT

-581 TEPGGKKIYGK
+581 TEQGGKKIYGK
-592 WSNVKSVRVK
+592 WSNVKRVKVK

>member
-1 MKKVNKV
+1 MKKV

-32 TRSKYT
+32 ARSKYT

-210 SSFKVWLANYS
+210 SNFKVWLANYS

-234 HTAKGRVSGMR
+234 HTSKGRVSGLR

-268 SAPIECGVYAAIDGK
+268 GAPIECGVYAAIDGK
-283 ALVENVDYTLTYSN
+283 QLVENVDYTLTYSN
-297 NVNVGTARITLNG
+297 NVNVGTAHITLNG
-310 IGEHKGLKQNYTFNI
+310 IGEHKGLKQNYTFDI
-325 VPDKVKNVG
+325 VPDKVKKVG
-334 HISSENTLLKLSWD
+334 HISSENTSLKLSWN

-371 TVYGRTEGEIDG
+371 TVYGRAEGEIDG

-408 EPSDYIST
+408 EPSDYISS
-416 KTTGDKVSGIK
+416 KTTGNKVSGVK
-427 VSARTEKSI
+427 VSTRAEKSI

-446 ESYTVYQYDSALNE
+446 KSYTVYQYDSALKE

-470 TDSLKIYNLKQGLSY
+470 TNSLKISNLKQGLSY
-485 EFTVCANKENRQCEP
+485 KFTVCANKENRQCEP
-500 SNAFSAVTV
+500 SNAFYAVTV

-518 KSKKSRRIT
+518 KCKKSRRII
-527 YSFKKVSATGY
+527 YSFKKVNATGY
-538 QYQWSTHKNFK
+538 QYQWSTHRNFK

-558 STKIT
+558 STKVT

-581 TEPGGKKIYGK
+581 TERGGKKIYGK

>member
-1 MKKVNKV
+1 
-8 NKVISFLLAFIMLFT
+8 MLFT
-23 STGVYASTK
+23 STSVYASAK

-199 LGEHLYANQIS
+199 LEEHLYANQIS

-268 SAPIECGVYAAIDGK
+268 GAPIECGVYAAIDGK

-297 NVNVGTARITLNG
+297 NVNVGTAHITLNG
-310 IGEHKGLKQNYTFNI
+310 IGEHKGMKQNYTFNI
-325 VPDKVKNVG
+325 VPDKVKRVKY
-334 HISSENTLLKLSWD
+334 ISSKNTSLKLSWN

-363 NNFKTFTK
+363 NNIKTFTK

-408 EPSDYIST
+408 EPSDYISS
-416 KTTGDKVSGIK
+416 KTTGNKVSGIK

-446 ESYTVYQYDSALNE
+446 ESYTVYQYDSALKE

-470 TDSLKIYNLKQGLSY
+470 TNSLKISNLKQGVSY
-485 EFTVCANKENRQCEP
+485 KFTVCANKQNRQCEP
-500 SNAFSAVTV
+500 SDAFSAVTV

-527 YSFKKVSATGY
+527 YSFKKVNATGY
-538 QYQWSTHKNFK
+538 QYQWSTHRNFK

-558 STKIT
+558 STKVT
-563 IKTAQSRRRYY
+563 IKTTQSRRRYY

-581 TEPGGKKIYGK
+581 TEQGGKKIYGK

>member
-1 MKKVNKV
+1 MKKI

-128 AKKEAKALLKA
+128 AKKEANALLKA

-199 LGEHLYANQIS
+199 LVEHLYANQIS
-210 SSFKVWLANYS
+210 SNFKVWLANYS

-268 SAPIECGVYAAIDGK
+268 GAPIECGVYAAIDGRE
-283 ALVENVDYTLTYSN
+283 LVENVDYTLTYSN
-297 NVNVGTARITLNG
+297 NINIGTAHITLNG

-325 VPDKVKNVG
+325 VPDKVKNVA
-334 HISSENTLLKLSWD
+334 HISSENTSLKLSWN
-348 SVLGADAYVITAESI
+348 SVSGADAYVITAESI
-363 NNFKTFTK
+363 NNIKTFTK

-408 EPSDYIST
+408 EPSDYISS
-416 KTTGDKVSGIK
+416 KTTGNKVSGVK
-427 VSARTEKSI
+427 VSARAEKSI

-446 ESYTVYQYDSALNE
+446 ESYTVYQYDSALKD
-460 YKPVGKTDGN
+460 YKLVGKTDGN
-470 TDSLKIYNLKQGLSY
+470 TDSLKISNLKQGVSY
-485 EFTVCANKENRQCEP
+485 KFTVCANKENRQCEP
-500 SNAFSAVTV
+500 SDAFSAVTV

-518 KSKKSRRIT
+518 KSKKSRRIN

-549 SNFLTKNTK
+549 SNFLTKSTK

-592 WSNVKSVRVK
+592 WSNVKSVKVK

>member
-1 MKKVNKV
+1 MKKV

-71 KRDGIEFVFIR
+71 KRDGIGFVFIR

-210 SSFKVWLANYS
+210 SRFKVWLANYS

-234 HTAKGRVSGMR
+234 HTAKGRVSGLR

-268 SAPIECGVYAAIDGK
+268 GAPIECGVYAAIDGK
-283 ALVENVDYTLTYSN
+283 QLVENVDYTLTYSN
-297 NVNVGTARITLNG
+297 NVNVGTAHITLNG
-310 IGEHKGLKQNYTFNI
+310 IGEHKGLKQNYTFDI
-325 VPDKVKNVG
+325 VPDKVKRVKY
-334 HISSENTLLKLSWD
+334 ISSENTSLKLSWN

-363 NNFKTFTK
+363 NNLKTFTK
-371 TVYGRTEGEIDG
+371 TVYGRAEGEIDG

-408 EPSDYIST
+408 EPSDYISS
-416 KTTGDKVSGIK
+416 KTTGNKVSGVK
-427 VSARTEKSI
+427 VSTRAGKSI

-446 ESYTVYQYDSALNE
+446 ESYTVYQYDSALKD

-470 TDSLKIYNLKQGLSY
+470 TDSLKISNLKQGLSY
-485 EFTVCANKENRQCEP
+485 KFTVCANKENRQCEP
-500 SNAFSAVTV
+500 SDAFSAVTV

-518 KSKKSRRIT
+518 KSKKSRRII
-527 YSFKKVSATGY
+527 YSFKKVNATGY
-538 QYQWSTHKNFK
+538 QYQWSTHRNFK

-558 STKIT
+558 STKVT

-592 WSNVKSVRVK
+592 WSNVKRVRVK

>member
-1 MKKVNKV
+1 MKKI

-128 AKKEAKALLKA
+128 AKKEANALLKA

-210 SSFKVWLANYS
+210 SNFKVWLANYS

-268 SAPIECGVYAAIDGK
+268 GAPIECGVYAAIDGRE
-283 ALVENVDYTLTYSN
+283 LVENVDYTLTYSN
-297 NVNVGTARITLNG
+297 NINIGTAHITLNG

-325 VPDKVKNVG
+325 VPDKVKNVA
-334 HISSENTLLKLSWD
+334 HISSENTSLKLSWD
-348 SVLGADAYVITAESI
+348 SVSGADAYVITAESI
-363 NNFKTFTK
+363 NNIKTFTK

-408 EPSDYIST
+408 EPSDYISS
-416 KTTGDKVSGIK
+416 KTTGNKVSGVK
-427 VSARTEKSI
+427 VSARAEKSI

-446 ESYTVYQYDSALNE
+446 ESYTVYQYDSASKE

-470 TDSLKIYNLKQGLSY
+470 TDSLKISNLKQGVSY
-485 EFTVCANKENRQCEP
+485 KFTVCANKENRQCEP
-500 SNAFSAVTV
+500 SDAFSAVTV

-518 KSKKSRRIT
+518 KSKKSRRIN

-549 SNFLTKNTK
+549 SNFLTKSTK

-592 WSNVKSVRVK
+592 WSNVKSVKVK

>member
-1 MKKVNKV
+1 MKKI

-93 SLNLDKKYKTYIKD
+93 SLNLDKNYKTYIKD

-199 LGEHLYANQIS
+199 LVEHLYANQIS
-210 SSFKVWLANYS
+210 SNFKVWLANYS

-268 SAPIECGVYAAIDGK
+268 GAPIECGVYAAIDGRE
-283 ALVENVDYTLTYSN
+283 LVENVDYTLTYSN
-297 NVNVGTARITLNG
+297 NVNIGTAHITLNG

-325 VPDKVKNVG
+325 VPDKVKNVA
-334 HISSENTLLKLSWD
+334 HISSENTSLKLSWD
-348 SVLGADAYVITAESI
+348 SVSGADAYVITAESI
-363 NNFKTFTK
+363 NNIKTFTK

-408 EPSDYIST
+408 EPSDYISS
-416 KTTGDKVSGIK
+416 KTTGNKVSGVK
-427 VSARTEKSI
+427 VSARAEKSI

-446 ESYTVYQYDSALNE
+446 ESYTVYQYDSASKD
-460 YKPVGKTDGN
+460 YKLVGKTDGN
-470 TDSLKIYNLKQGLSY
+470 TDSLKISNLKQGVSY
-485 EFTVCANKENRQCEP
+485 KFTVCANKENRQCEP
-500 SNAFSAVTV
+500 SDAFSAVTV

-518 KSKKSRRIT
+518 KSKKSRRIN

-549 SNFLTKNTK
+549 SNFLTKSTK

-592 WSNVKSVRVK
+592 WSNVKSVKVK

>member
-1 MKKVNKV
+1 
-8 NKVISFLLAFIMLFT
+8 MLFT
-23 STGVYASTK
+23 STSVYASTK
-32 TRSKYT
+32 TRSRYT

-210 SSFKVWLANYS
+210 SNFKVWLANYS

-234 HTAKGRVSGMR
+234 HTAKGRVSGLR

-259 TYLGTQVYT
+259 TFLGTQVYT
-268 SAPIECGVYAAIDGK
+268 GSPIECGVYAAIDGK
-283 ALVENVDYTLTYSN
+283 QLVENVDYTLTYSN

-310 IGEHKGLKQNYTFNI
+310 IGEYKGLKQNYTFDI
-325 VPDKVKNVG
+325 VPDKVKRVKY
-334 HISSENTLLKLSWD
+334 ISSENTSLKLSWD

-363 NNFKTFTK
+363 NNLKTFTK
-371 TVYGRTEGEIDG
+371 TVHGRAEGEIDG

-396 LGYDSKGNALSG
+396 LAYDSKGNALSG
-408 EPSDYIST
+408 EPSDYISS
-416 KTTGDKVSGIK
+416 KTTGNKISGVK

-446 ESYTVYQYDSALNE
+446 ESYTVYQYDSALKD

-470 TDSLKIYNLKQGLSY
+470 TDSLKISNLKQGLSY
-485 EFTVCANKENRQCEP
+485 KFTVCANKQNRQCEP
-500 SNAFSAVTV
+500 SEAFSAVTV

-518 KSKKSRRIT
+518 KSKKSRRII
-527 YSFKKVSATGY
+527 YSFKKVNATGY
-538 QYQWSTHKNFK
+538 QYQWSTHRNFK

-558 STKIT
+558 STKVT
-563 IKTAQSRRRYY
+563 IKTAQSRHRYY

-581 TEPGGKKIYGK
+581 TEWGGKKIYGK

>member
-1 MKKVNKV
+1 MKKV

-23 STGVYASTK
+23 STSVYASTK

-199 LGEHLYANQIS
+199 LGEHIYANQIS

-226 KGDYEFWQ
+226 NGDYEFWQ

-268 SAPIECGVYAAIDGK
+268 GAPIECGVYAAIDGK

-297 NVNVGTARITLNG
+297 NVNVGTAHITLNG
-310 IGEHKGLKQNYTFNI
+310 IGKHKGLKQNYTFNI
-325 VPDKVKNVG
+325 VPDKVKRVKY
-334 HISSENTLLKLSWD
+334 ISSENTSLKLSWN

-371 TVYGRTEGEIDG
+371 TVYGRTEGEIEG

-408 EPSDYIST
+408 EPSDYISS
-416 KTTGDKVSGIK
+416 KTTGNKVSGIK
-427 VSARTEKSI
+427 VSTRAGKSI

-446 ESYTVYQYDSALNE
+446 ESYTVYQYDSALKE

-470 TDSLKIYNLKQGLSY
+470 TDSLKISNLKQGLSY
-485 EFTVCANKENRQCEP
+485 KFTVCANKENRQCEP
-500 SNAFSAVTV
+500 SNAFYAVTV

-527 YSFKKVSATGY
+527 YSFKKVNATGY
-538 QYQWSTHKNFK
+538 QYQWSTHRNFK

-558 STKIT
+558 STKVT

-581 TEPGGKKIYGK
+581 MERGGKKIYGK
-592 WSNVKSVRVK
+592 WSNVKRVKVK